1 MSPNTNASSVQGH
14 EIVGDPG
21 TPSETK
27 RLMDFIPIHIP
38 TVERGAL
45 SRSRRKRKRRFLDFI
60 RAHPSKDWFL
70 RSTFVGRRRQD
81 QASSPPTDSDDGDGG
96 GESGQPRRRF
106 RVPFVRKIKWGKL
119 WSYAVSWCR
128 KPANL
133 AMLVW
138 LGFVAA
144 GLLIVLMLM
153 TGMLNS
159 AIPKEELRKRWT
171 EVVNQIL
178 NALFTIMCLY
188 QHPKIFHHL
197 VLLLRWR
204 DEGGDR
210 EEVRKV
216 YCKNGAARPHD
227 GAHTLVVVALLHV
240 TCVAQYYC
248 CALFWSYS
256 RRDRPDWA
264 LNIGY
269 GLGTGCPVVAGLY
282 AAYSPLGRKRPDEPT
297 DTESSSS
304 SGGAADELGS
314 QRAENDGVAEIKIY
328 NRRVV
333 VSSPEWSGGLL
344 DCRDDAAVCAASAC
358 CTFCVF
364 GWNMER
370 LGLGNMYVHAFTFA
384 LLCAAPI
391 LIFSVTALNVHDR
404 DIRNVL
410 VAAGVLLGFL
420 RVPLRR
426 VLAHADTEAV
436 QAPRVALLR
445 RSLWRLRQ
453 VAFLRA
459 GAGGAHNQ
467 LLRRGG

>member
-204 DEGGDR
+204 DLGGDR
-210 EEVRKV
+210 EEVQKV

-227 GAHTLVVVALLHV
+227 RAHMLVVVALLHL
-240 TCVAQYYC
+240 TCAAQYYC

-344 DCRDDAAVCAASAC
+344 DVLRVRVEHGAPRARQHVRARLHLRPALRRADPHLQRDSAQRARS
-358 CTFCVF
+358 
-364 GWNMER
+364 GHSQHR
-370 LGLGNMYVHAFTFA
+370 GRGRRALGL
-384 LLCAAPI
+384 
-391 LIFSVTALNVHDR
+391 
-404 DIRNVL
+404 
-410 VAAGVLLGFL
+410 L

-426 VLAHADTEAV
+426 VLAHADT
-436 QAPRVALLR
+436 P
-445 RSLWRLRQ
+445 SG
-453 VAFLRA
+453 FSA
-459 GAGGAHNQ
+459 GAARWC
-467 LLRRGG
+467 RRCARPTSTTWRMTGSWPCSTRGTTCSCRCRGRRPP

>member
-1 MSPNTNASSVQGH
+1 
-14 EIVGDPG
+14 
-21 TPSETK
+21 
-27 RLMDFIPIHIP
+27 
-38 TVERGAL
+38 
-45 SRSRRKRKRRFLDFI
+45 
-60 RAHPSKDWFL
+60 
-70 RSTFVGRRRQD
+70 
-81 QASSPPTDSDDGDGG
+81 
-96 GESGQPRRRF
+96 
-106 RVPFVRKIKWGKL
+106 
-119 WSYAVSWCR
+119 
-128 KPANL
+128 
-133 AMLVW
+133 
-138 LGFVAA
+138 
-144 GLLIVLMLM
+144 
-153 TGMLNS
+153 
-159 AIPKEELRKRWT
+159 
-171 EVVNQIL
+171 
-178 NALFTIMCLY
+178 MCLY

-204 DEGGDR
+204 DEGSDR

-227 GAHTLVVVALLHV
+227 GAHMLVVVALLHV

-282 AAYSPLGRKRPDEPT
+282 AAYSPLGWKRPDEPT

-314 QRAENDGVAEIKIY
+314 QRAENNGVAEIKIY

-344 DCRDDAAVCAASAC
+344 DCRDDAAVCAASTC

-391 LIFSVTALNVHDR
+391 LIFSVTALNVHDP
-404 DIRNVL
+404 DIRNIV
-410 VAAGVLLGFL
+410 VAAGVLLGFCGFL
-420 RVPLRR
+420 YGGF
-426 VLAHADTEAV
+426 
-436 QAPRVALLR
+436 
-445 RSLWRLRQ
+445 WRTQIRQ
-453 VAFLRA
+453 VAFLLELRA
-459 GAGGAHNQ
+459 GAGGAHGQ